1 MESKRAFIFPGQ
13 GSQLSGMGASLYEQ
27 TPEIRF
33 LFDQAD
39 SILGFGLK
47 DLMFHGEER
56 DLKRTEITQPAVFV
70 YSYAT
75 YMSKNESLPD
85 AVAGHSLGELT
96 ALVAAKALDFESGLK
111 LVSARANAMQAAC
124 EITASTMAAILGLDD
139 QLVHQICQNTPGI
152 VVAANYNCPGQVVIS
167 GEIVAVEL
175 AMEACKKEGA
185 KRAIMLPV
193 GGAFHS
199 PLMSPAKDM
208 FAEAIEKTSFHSP
221 VCDVYQNV
229 DAQPTRTPDTIK
241 HKLLHQLTSSVLWT
255 STIET
260 MKENKIN
267 TYLEF
272 GSKVLGGFVRKIDR
286 DASITS
292 FE

>member
-1 MESKRAFIFPGQ
+1 MSSKRAFLFPGQ
-13 GSQLSGMGASLYEQ
+13 GSQLSGMGAALYADN
-27 TPEIRF
+27 PDIRY

-39 SILGFGLK
+39 EILEFGLK

-75 YMSKNESLPD
+75 YMSKDEGLPD

-96 ALVAAKALDFESGLK
+96 ALVVSKALDFESGLK

-124 EITASTMAAILGLDD
+124 EMTASTMAAILGLEDEV
-139 QLVHQICQNTPGI
+139 VHRICQNTPGI

-175 AMEACKKEGA
+175 AMEACKAQGA
-185 KRAIMLPV
+185 KRAILLPV

-199 PLMSPAKDM
+199 PVMAPAKDM
-208 FAEAIEKTSFHSP
+208 FAEAIEKTTFHTP
-221 VCDVYQNV
+221 VCAVYQNV
-229 DAQPTRTPDTIK
+229 DAEPSTTPETIK
-241 HKLLHQLTSSVLWT
+241 HKLLHQLTSSVRWT
-255 STIET
+255 STIEN
-260 MKENKIN
+260 MKENGID

-272 GSKVLGGFVRKIDR
+272 GSKVLSGFVRKIDR
-286 DASITS
+286 EATVTTY
-292 FE
+292 E